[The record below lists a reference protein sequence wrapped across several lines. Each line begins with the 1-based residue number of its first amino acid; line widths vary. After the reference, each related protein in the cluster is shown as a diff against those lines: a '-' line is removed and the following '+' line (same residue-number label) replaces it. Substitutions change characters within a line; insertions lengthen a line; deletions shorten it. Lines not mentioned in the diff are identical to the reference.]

1 MLHDGQIREIL
12 FDYLDERYGKIR
24 IFEEKNI
31 KSSRADIIA
40 VIDGSIIGME
50 IKSDFD
56 SYARLATQVKNY
68 DKYCDFNYAVVGRT
82 HKNGVAEHI
91 PAYWGILA
99 VDETEVE
106 PVIYEVRAAE
116 KNPKMKT
123 ENKAAFLWKTEMHA
137 ILAKNGF
144 PRYVGK
150 SRRFVIGKMT
160 EKIPADKLAYDITDA
175 LFERDYSIL
184 SEIFEK

>member
-1 MLHDGQIREIL
+1 M
-12 FDYLDERYGKIR
+12 
-24 IFEEKNI
+24 
-31 KSSRADIIA
+31 
-40 VIDGSIIGME
+40 
-50 IKSDFD
+50 
-56 SYARLATQVKNY
+56 
-68 DKYCDFNYAVVGRT
+68 
-82 HKNGVAEHI
+82 
-91 PAYWGILA
+91 
-99 VDETEVE
+99 
-106 PVIYEVRAAE
+106 IYEVRAAE

-160 EKIPADKLAYDITDA
+160 EKIPADKLAHDITDA